1 MMAGFGLIWIIVLG
15 AAVYL
20 IVVLLR
26 KSSGSGQNTP
36 SQSGDGAEAVLRERF
51 ARGEI
56 DRDEYENRLS
66 ELRR

>member
-1 MMAGFGLIWIIVLG
+1 MMAGFGLIWIIILG
-15 AAVYL
+15 AVLYL

-26 KSSGSGQNTP
+26 KSPGSGQDAP
-36 SQSGDGAEAVLRERF
+36 SQPGDSAEAVLRERF